1 MESPL
6 INLALLEALKSEKF
20 TDEIDLFLPFVAVT
34 ILELG
39 MPTVQASDIQSK
51 LAELFGFRPPI
62 SAVRVLMTRAKNK
75 NILIRENHA
84 YIPCAEKIHEWSN
97 GYAKKKE
104 DLEVSLGSL
113 KKAFVEFTDERF
125 QKDLTLPKAESL
137 IFQFIEENVSAT
149 VSHRAYNKAELENSI
164 KNTNHI
170 TASFIS
176 HIHKKEPSLLEHFG
190 RCVKGM
196 LLANYLYFADK
207 RTTKKTFEK
216 ISVYLDSPLVI
227 GLLGFNGVLNKQA
240 NDEFVDLLISLKI
253 KVCIFD
259 KTLDEIERLL
269 SAWKNDISRK
279 VFGRFNTKTLELLR
293 SQGYDEA
300 RLDTEIKTLHRTIE
314 SKGISVVIGFAAKER
329 FQCDEGAL
337 EQAIAENFKKDKNL
351 EHDTVCISRI
361 HNMREGRFIRELSDT
376 FSVFVTRNTGLAK
389 FANGFFSKNNYSSPI
404 PVVVSE
410 QWMTIM
416 FWLKNPDITS
426 KLATDQVVATAY
438 SLLYTDD
445 RFWEAFLGRLDSI
458 KKRGGISEEDFVLVR
473 WDSDLLR
480 MVQDV
485 SVDVGDDFSE
495 EDVFDIVDGIKQ
507 KYLVD
512 STQTIAEL
520 ERLQAEEIQRLR
532 TLALAEIAS
541 EREAG
546 DVARS
551 EKDNIVLQHKAL
563 ESRIR
568 KFSRFVARCISIP
581 TCVTLIVLLIVA
593 SIQSLPA
600 GVLPQLLEYPKLIEF
615 FKLSATTITITFIT
629 TAVWGVSSWIFG
641 LDVKKMN
648 KAMEDW
654 LTNRILALFMGNPD
668 N

>member
-6 INLALLEALKSEKF
+6 INLALLETLKSEKF
-20 TDEIDLFLPFVAVT
+20 TDEIDLFLPFMAVT

-39 MPTVQASDIQSK
+39 LPTVQAIDIQLK
-51 LAELFGFRPPI
+51 LEELFGFRPPI
-62 SAVRVLMTRAKNK
+62 SAIQVLMTRAKNK
-75 NILIRENHA
+75 KILIKENHA
-84 YIPCAEKIHEWSN
+84 YIPRAEKIYEWSN
-97 GYAKKKE
+97 GYSEKKE

-113 KKAFVEFTDERF
+113 KNSFVIFTLERF
-125 QKDLTLPKAESL
+125 QKEITLLEAEKL

-149 VSHRAYNKAELENSI
+149 VSRRAYSKAELENSI
-164 KNTNHI
+164 KNTSHI

-176 HIHKKEPSLLEHFG
+176 HIHKKAPDLLEHFG

-207 RTTKKTFEK
+207 STMKKTFEK
-216 ISVYLDSPLVI
+216 ISVYLDSPLII
-227 GLLGFNGVLNKQA
+227 GLLGFNGPLNKQA
-240 NDEFVDLLISLKI
+240 NEEFVDLLLSLKI
-253 KVCIFD
+253 KVHIFD
-259 KTLDEIERLL
+259 KTLQEIERLL
-269 SAWKNDISRK
+269 SAWKNDISRNS
-279 VFGRFNTKTLELLR
+279 FDRFNTKTLELLR

-300 RLDTEIKTLHRTIE
+300 RLDTEIKTLHSTIE
-314 SKGISVVIGFAAKER
+314 KRGISVIVGFSAKER
-329 FQCDEGAL
+329 YQCDEKSL
-337 EQAIAENFKKDKNL
+337 EQAISKNFKKDKDM

-361 HNMREGRFIRELSDT
+361 HNMREGRYIRGLSES
-376 FSVFVTRNTGLAK
+376 FSLFVTRNTGLAK

-445 RFWEAFLGRLDSI
+445 KFWDSFLGRLDSI
-458 KKRGGISEEDFVLVR
+458 KKRGDISEEDFVLVR

-485 SVDVGDDFSE
+485 SVEVGEDFSE

-507 KYLVD
+507 KYTHESQQAL
-512 STQTIAEL
+512 AEL
-520 ERLQAEEIQRLR
+520 ERKQAQEIQRLQ
-532 TLALAEIAS
+532 TIAQTELAA

-546 DVARS
+546 NATRAENDRILKRH
-551 EKDNIVLQHKAL
+551 EAL
-563 ESRIR
+563 ENRVR
-568 KFSRFVARCISIP
+568 KFSRFIARCVSIP
-581 TCVTLIVLLIVA
+581 ICITLITCLIAA

-600 GVLPQLLEYPKLIEF
+600 DVLPQLQQNHKLLELFDFSTVTVSI
-615 FKLSATTITITFIT
+615 IFI
-629 TAVWGVSSWIFG
+629 ANIIWGISSWWFG
-641 LDVKKMN
+641 LNVKALN
-648 KAMEDW
+648 KFIEDQ
-654 LTNRILALFMGNPD
+654 LTNKFLTFFMD
-668 N
+668 

>member
-39 MPTVQASDIQSK
+39 MPTVQALDIQLK

-75 NILIRENHA
+75 RLLIRENNS

-97 GYAKKKE
+97 GYTKKKE
-104 DLEVSLGSL
+104 ELEVSLGSL
-113 KKAFVEFTDERF
+113 KNAFIEFTSERF
-125 QKDLTLPKAESL
+125 QKNLTLPEAESL
-137 IFQFIEENVSAT
+137 IFKFIEENVSAT
-149 VSHRAYNKAELENSI
+149 VSRMAYNKAELENSI

-176 HIHKKEPSLLEHFG
+176 HIHKKEPILLEHFG

-207 RTTKKTFEK
+207 STTKKTFEK

-227 GLLGFNGVLNKQA
+227 GLLGFNGSANKQA
-240 NDEFVDLLISLKI
+240 NDEFVELLISLKI

-279 VFGRFNTKTLELLR
+279 SYGRFNTKTLELLR

-300 RLDTEIKTLHRTIE
+300 RLDSEIKTLHRTIE
-314 SKGISVVIGFAAKER
+314 SKGISVIIGFAAKER

-337 EQAIAENFKKDKNL
+337 EQAIAENFRKDKNL

-361 HNMREGRFIRELSDT
+361 HNMREGRYIRELKET

-426 KLATDQVVATAY
+426 KLATDQVVAIAY

-445 RFWEAFLGRLDSI
+445 KFWEAFLDRLDSI
-458 KKRGGISEEDFVLVR
+458 KKRGGISEDDFVLVR

-495 EDVFDIVDGIKQ
+495 EDVFDIVAGIKRKFQLDSKQAMADLEQ
-507 KYLVD
+507 K
-512 STQTIAEL
+512 Q
-520 ERLQAEEIQRLR
+520 REEIQRLQ
-532 TLALAEIAS
+532 TLAQANFAS
-541 EREAG
+541 EREAR
-546 DVARS
+546 DAARA
-551 EKDNIVLQHKAL
+551 EKDSIVLRHKAL
-563 ESRIR
+563 ESRVR
-568 KFSRFVARCISIP
+568 KFSRLVARCVSTPI
-581 TCVTLIVLLIVA
+581 CLTLIVFLII
-593 SIQSLPA
+593 STIQSLPT
-600 GVLPQLLEYPKLIEF
+600 GVISQLLEAPESLER
-615 FKLSATTITITFIT
+615 FKLSATTISVTFII
-629 TAVWGVSSWIFG
+629 TAIWAVSSWVFG
-641 LDVKKMN
+641 LDVKKLN
-648 KAMEDW
+648 KLMEDW
-654 LTNRILALFMGNPD
+654 LTNRVLDLFMG
-668 N
+668 

>member
-1 MESPL
+1 MKSPL

-20 TDEIDLFLPFVAVT
+20 SDEIDLFLPFIAVT

-39 MPTVQASDIQSK
+39 MPTVQALDIQLK
-51 LAELFGFRPPI
+51 LGELFGFRPPI
-62 SAVRVLMTRAKNK
+62 SAIRVLMTRAKNK
-75 NILIRENHA
+75 SLLIKENHA
-84 YIPCAEKIHEWSN
+84 YIPRAEKIQEWSN
-97 GYAKKKE
+97 GYSRKKE

-113 KKAFVEFTDERF
+113 KRAFVEFTFERF
-125 QKDLTLPKAESL
+125 QKDLPLPEAESL

-149 VSHRAYNKAELENSI
+149 VSRRAYSKAELENSI

-176 HIHKKEPSLLEHFG
+176 HIHKKEPVLLEHFG

-207 RTTKKTFEK
+207 RTTKKNFEK

-227 GLLGFNGVLNKQA
+227 GLLGFNGPFNKQA
-240 NDEFVDLLISLKI
+240 NEEFVDLLLSLKI

-269 SAWKNDISRK
+269 SAWKNDIARK
-279 VFGRFNTKTLELLR
+279 SFRRFNTKTLELLR

-314 SKGISVVIGFAAKER
+314 GKGISIAIGFTAKER
-329 FQCDEGAL
+329 FQCDEEAL
-337 EQAIAENFKKDKNL
+337 EQAIAENFKKEKNL

-361 HNMREGRFIRELSDT
+361 HNMREGRYIRELSEN

-445 RFWEAFLGRLDSI
+445 KFWDAFLDRLDSI
-458 KKRGGISEEDFVLVR
+458 KKRGDISEEDFVLVR

-485 SVDVGDDFSE
+485 SVEVGDNFSE
-495 EDVFDIVDGIKQ
+495 EDVFDIVDGIKR
-507 KYLVD
+507 KYLSD
-512 STQTIAEL
+512 SEQAMANL
-520 ERLQAEEIQRLR
+520 EKQQAEEIQRLQI
-532 TLALAEIAS
+532 LAQAELTA
-541 EREAG
+541 EREAR
-546 DVARS
+546 DAAHA
-551 EKDNIVLQHKAL
+551 EKNRIALRHEAL
-563 ESRIR
+563 ENRVR
-568 KFSRFVARCISIP
+568 KLSRFVARCVSTPI
-581 TCVTLIVLLIVA
+581 CLTLIAFLIIA

-600 GVLPQLLEYPKLIEF
+600 GVIPQLLQDPDLLEL
-615 FKLSATTITITFIT
+615 FKLSPATISITFIT
-629 TAVWGVSSWIFG
+629 TATWGISSWVFG

-648 KAMEDW
+648 KFMENW
-654 LTNRILALFMGNPD
+654 LTNKILAIFMGKSD
-668 N
+668 A

>member
-20 TDEIDLFLPFVAVT
+20 SDEIDLFLPFIAVT

-51 LAELFGFRPPI
+51 LGELFGFRPPI
-62 SAVRVLMTRAKNK
+62 SAIRVLMTRAKNK
-75 NILIRENHA
+75 TLLIRENHA

-97 GYAKKKE
+97 GYSKKKE

-113 KKAFVEFTDERF
+113 KNAFVEFTSERF
-125 QKDLTLPKAESL
+125 QKDLTLPEAESL

-149 VSHRAYNKAELENSI
+149 VSRRAYSKAELENSI

-170 TASFIS
+170 IASFIS
-176 HIHKKEPSLLEHFG
+176 HIHKKEPVLLEHFG

-227 GLLGFNGVLNKQA
+227 GLLGFNGPLNKQA
-240 NDEFVDLLISLKI
+240 NEEFVDLLLSLKI

-279 VFGRFNTKTLELLR
+279 SFGRFNTKTLELLR

-314 SKGISVVIGFAAKER
+314 NKGISVIIGFAAKER

-361 HNMREGRFIRELSDT
+361 HNMREGRYIRELSET

-389 FANGFFSKNNYSSPI
+389 FANGFFSRNNYSSPI

-445 RFWEAFLGRLDSI
+445 KFWEAFLDRLDSI
-458 KKRGGISEEDFVLVR
+458 KKRGDISEEDFVLVR

-485 SVDVGDDFSE
+485 SVEVGDDFSE
-495 EDVFDIVDGIKQ
+495 EDVFDIVDGIKR
-507 KYLVD
+507 KYLLD
-512 STQTIAEL
+512 SKQAMADL
-520 ERLQAEEIQRLR
+520 ERQQAEEIQRLQI
-532 TLALAEIAS
+532 LAQAELTS
-541 EREAG
+541 EREAR
-546 DVARS
+546 DAARA
-551 EKDNIVLQHKAL
+551 EKDSIVLRHKAL
-563 ESRIR
+563 ENRVR
-568 KFSRFVARCISIP
+568 KFSRFVARCVSTPI
-581 TCVTLIVLLIVA
+581 CLTLIAFLIIA

-600 GVLPQLLEYPKLIEF
+600 GVLPQLLQDPELLER
-615 FKLSATTITITFIT
+615 FKLSAATISITFIT
-629 TAVWGVSSWIFG
+629 TAIWGISSWVFG
-641 LDVKKMN
+641 LDVKKLN
-648 KAMEDW
+648 RLMEDW
-654 LTNRILALFMGNPD
+654 LTNRVLALFMGKPGI
-668 N
+668 

>member
-39 MPTVQASDIQSK
+39 MPTVQALDIQLK

-62 SAVRVLMTRAKNK
+62 SAIQVLMTRAKNK
-75 NILIRENHA
+75 ALLIKENNA

-113 KKAFVEFTDERF
+113 KEAFVEFTCERF
-125 QKDLTLPKAESL
+125 QKDLTLPEAERL

-149 VSHRAYNKAELENSI
+149 VSRRAYNKAELENSI
-164 KNTNHI
+164 KNTSHI

-176 HIHKKEPSLLEHFG
+176 HIHKKEPVFLEHFG

-227 GLLGFNGVLNKQA
+227 GLLGFNGPLNKQA
-240 NDEFVDLLISLKI
+240 NDEFIALLISLKI

-279 VFGRFNTKTLELLR
+279 SFGRFNTKTLELLR

-314 SKGISVVIGFAAKER
+314 SKGISIIIGFAAKER

-361 HNMREGRFIRELSDT
+361 HNMREGRHIRELSET

-389 FANGFFSKNNYSSPI
+389 FANGFFSKNKYSSPI

-445 RFWEAFLGRLDSI
+445 KFWDAFLGRLDAI

-473 WDSDLLR
+473 WDADLLR

-507 KYLVD
+507 KFLLD
-512 STQTIAEL
+512 SKQAIADL
-520 ERLQAEEIQRLR
+520 ERQQGEEIQRLR
-532 TLALAEIAS
+532 TLAQAELAS

-546 DVARS
+546 DVARA
-551 EKDNIVLQHKAL
+551 EKDIMVLRHKAL
-563 ESRIR
+563 ESRVR
-568 KFSRFVARCISIP
+568 KFSRFVARCVSAPI
-581 TCVTLIVLLIVA
+581 CLTLIFFLIVA
-593 SIQSLPA
+593 SIQSLPVGA
-600 GVLPQLLEYPKLIEF
+600 LPQFLEDPELIRR
-615 FKLSATTITITFIT
+615 FKLSATAISVTFIT
-629 TAVWGVSSWIFG
+629 TAIWGISSWVFG
-641 LDVKKMN
+641 LDVN
-648 KAMEDW
+648 KLNKLMENW
-654 LTNRILALFMGNPD
+654 LTNRVLAIFLGKPD